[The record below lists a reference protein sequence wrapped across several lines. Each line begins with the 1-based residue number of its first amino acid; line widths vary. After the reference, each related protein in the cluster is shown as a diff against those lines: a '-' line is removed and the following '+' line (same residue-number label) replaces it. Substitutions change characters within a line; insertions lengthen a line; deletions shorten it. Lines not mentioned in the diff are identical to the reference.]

1 MGKHEKHPLQVPG
14 LEWLLWSSL
23 GTSSVTA
30 TPALPL
36 DIQVIISKEVARG
49 RKFPSSGPPPQA
61 TTLRNPHHG
70 PGCSLECYGLEQL
83 GRGPGW
89 SELFV
94 AMETMGVSK
103 SPDLGPV
110 PGPPWLDS
118 SSEPAVLS
126 WAAWNPFI
134 LILTAFNHPILR
146 AGASSNH
153 TLLETLPK
161 FLIGINSFLWAVS
174 ITIYLHFP
182 WDT

>member
-49 RKFPSSGPPPQA
+49 RKFLSSGPPPQA

-70 PGCSLECYGLEQL
+70 PGCSPECYGLEQL

-94 AMETMGVSK
+94 AMETMGDSK

-110 PGPPWLDS
+110 PGPP
-118 SSEPAVLS
+118 
-126 WAAWNPFI
+126 
-134 LILTAFNHPILR
+134 
-146 AGASSNH
+146 
-153 TLLETLPK
+153 
-161 FLIGINSFLWAVS
+161 
-174 ITIYLHFP
+174 
-182 WDT
+182 